1 MMDLQANPAFSVFA
15 VCAAILVLKMIL
27 VGHYTGVGRMRK
39 KTYLNPEDAQ
49 QFSGMD
55 EYQASEDPE
64 IERGLRAHRND
75 LESTLP
81 FLAIGLIYLLMGAS
95 SGLATGLFIGFTAL
109 RCVFSVFYLRGMQP
123 WRSLSFLL
131 AEACLLVMLFQILYW
146 GISG

>member
-1 MMDLQANPAFSVFA
+1 MDLQGNPAFPVFA
-15 VCAAILVLKMIL
+15 VCAAILVVKMLL
-27 VGHYTGVGRMRK
+27 VGHYTGVKRMRK
-39 KTYLNPEDAQ
+39 KAYLNPEDAQ
-49 QFSGMD
+49 QFSGTD
-55 EYQASEDPE
+55 EYQATEDPE

-81 FLAIGLIYLLMGAS
+81 FFAIGLIYLLMGAS
-95 SGLATGLFIGFTAL
+95 SCLATWLFVIFTAL

-131 AEACLLVMLFQILYW
+131 AEACMVVMLIQILYW